1 MLLKFS
7 RFQNFAHRAMQKIA
21 LLGFAVLSLGLVSE
35 LSFGQPIEQE
45 RKLARLE
52 ATYIS
57 HLSKY
62 IHWDD
67 NSSASSLKI
76 IIHGDDRVKF
86 KDTLEYVMK
95 ISSPELALEILEFS
109 NNQTD
114 RALLEINKGFN
125 CLILLQNSSMN
136 AEQLSGMEKLGV
148 VIVHGK
154 KLFKSSKSQIAFEHA
169 QNRVR
174 LLIDRDSIGEKRNQ
188 ISSKLADLK
197 SAVKVINKSR

>member
-1 MLLKFS
+1 MLLKLS

-67 NSSASSLKI
+67 NSSGSSLKI

-154 KLFKSSKSQIAFEHA
+154 KLFKS
-169 QNRVR
+169 
-174 LLIDRDSIGEKRNQ
+174 
-188 ISSKLADLK
+188 
-197 SAVKVINKSR
+197 

>member
-1 MLLKFS
+1 MLLKLS

-62 IHWDD
+62 IQWDD
-67 NSSASSLKI
+67 NSSGSSLKI

-95 ISSPELALEILEFS
+95 ISSPELALEILSF
-109 NNQTD
+109 QTIKQIK
-114 RALLEINKGFN
+114 LCWK
-125 CLILLQNSSMN
+125 LI
-136 AEQLSGMEKLGV
+136 K
-148 VIVHGK
+148 
-154 KLFKSSKSQIAFEHA
+154 
-169 QNRVR
+169 
-174 LLIDRDSIGEKRNQ
+174 DST
-188 ISSKLADLK
+188 A
-197 SAVKVINKSR
+197 

>member
-35 LSFGQPIEQE
+35 VSFGQPIEQE

-62 IHWDD
+62 IQWDD
-67 NSSASSLKI
+67 NSSGSSLKI

-95 ISSPELALEILEFS
+95 ISSPELAFELLEFS
-109 NNQTD
+109 NKQTD
-114 RALLEINKGFN
+114 KALLEIRKEVVDLSIEVAEKIIKNTVSKED
-125 CLILLQNSSMN
+125 N
-136 AEQLSGMEKLGV
+136 AK
-148 VIVHGK
+148 I
-154 KLFKSSKSQIAFEHA
+154 
-169 QNRVR
+169 
-174 LLIDRDSIGEKRNQ
+174 IDESLTN
-188 ISSKLADLK
+188 LK
-197 SAVKVINKSR
+197 NYEA